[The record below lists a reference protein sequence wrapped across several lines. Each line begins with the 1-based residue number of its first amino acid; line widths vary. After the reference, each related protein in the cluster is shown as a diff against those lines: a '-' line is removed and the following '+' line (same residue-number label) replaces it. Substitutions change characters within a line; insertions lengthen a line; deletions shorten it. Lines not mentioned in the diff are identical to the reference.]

1 MPCRADERFAQG
13 PEPPKATTRTRL
25 ARNGGASRKQP
36 EVEDPVENETEEVDA
51 SNGDETAGDQ
61 PKKRHRELFVYET
74 VKTWVSGA
82 KSEFDPVDI
91 RHQIE
96 LAAREMMH
104 ESGQVKLPNHK
115 EAEGEIAMWKYAG
128 WISIFLS

>member
-51 SNGDETAGDQ
+51 IDGDEEAD
-61 PKKRHRELFVYET
+61 E
-74 VKTWVSGA
+74 
-82 KSEFDPVDI
+82 
-91 RHQIE
+91 
-96 LAAREMMH
+96 
-104 ESGQVKLPNHK
+104 ESDDNVGH
-115 EAEGEIAMWKYAG
+115 
-128 WISIFLS
+128 S